1 MQGVRAV
8 ARAVALVLLVAGC
21 AIKEVPY
28 DREMAGG
35 IERIGMVTPR
45 FPGGPVILLA
55 SSPAQSFGLI
65 GALVTV
71 GVMEDRKARFQAV
84 MQGQNF
90 TADDA
95 LAQTFG
101 AALEARGYKVSRV
114 ATRRE
119 KADFLTEYPTDRGDK
134 VDAYLDLVVLNY
146 GYMSAGIGSDQPWRP
161 SYTIRV
167 RLVRA
172 RDSSVLM
179 QDTLVYNPL
188 GTPKEV
194 VTIAPDPAYRY
205 DNFDT
210 LEKDPEGAVK
220 ALRAAFEEGAKTLGT
235 MLK

>member
-1 MQGVRAV
+1 MQRGWSVVRAIPII
-8 ARAVALVLLVAGC
+8 LLIAGC

-28 DREMAGG
+28 DRETAGG
-35 IERIGMVTPR
+35 IERVGIVTPR
-45 FPGGPVILLA
+45 FPGGPVIFLA
-55 SSPAQSFGLI
+55 SSPANSFGLI

-71 GVMEDRKARFQAV
+71 GVMEDRKARFQKV
-84 MQGQNF
+84 MGGQNF
-90 TADDA
+90 APEDA
-95 LAQTFG
+95 LIQSFT
-101 AALEARGYKVSRV
+101 AALEARGYRVSRV
-114 ATRRE
+114 SAKRDN
-119 KADFLTEYPTDRGDK
+119 ADFLAGYPTDHGDK

-146 GYMSAGIGSDQPWRP
+146 GYLSAGIGSDQPWRP
-161 SYTIRV
+161 TYTIRV

-220 ALRAAFEEGAKTLGT
+220 GLRAAFEEGAKTLGT
-235 MLK
+235 LLK